1 MPLMDLLRRALG
13 VGAIVMLLLAAP
25 LVVLP
30 RTIVEGIMGQS
41 PIGDDVWIRLFG
53 AAGVALGLVHV
64 LIIRKLE
71 DLWWWCWAFVVFDG
85 SASVIALSH
94 AAVGLPAGSAAWP
107 WWLFGGVTA
116 LFTTLYVVG
125 LAKAGQEKP
134 FA

>member
-1 MPLMDLLRRALG
+1 MDLLRRALG
-13 VGAIVMLLLAAP
+13 VGAVLLLLLAAP
-25 LVVLP
+25 LVVVP

-41 PIGDDVWIRLFG
+41 PIADDVWIRLFG
-53 AAGVALGLVHV
+53 AGGVALGLVHV

-71 DLWWWCWAFVVFDG
+71 DLWWWCWAFVLFDG

-94 AAVGLPAGSAAWP
+94 AAIGLPARSAAWP
-107 WWLFGGVTA
+107 WWLFGGITA
-116 LFTTLYVVG
+116 LFTTVYLVG